1 MEWLKAL
8 EYVAAFVIGLF
19 ARTAAANLA
28 GYINYSMNGVDLL
41 CGVTCMV
48 MLWSF
53 KGAFLRPKDKPT
65 KKRRK

>member
-8 EYVAAFVIGLF
+8 EYVAAFVVGLF
-19 ARTAAANLA
+19 ARTVAANLA

-41 CGVTCMV
+41 CGVTCMI

-53 KGAFLRPKDKPT
+53 KGAFLRPKDKST
-65 KKRRK
+65 RKRRK